1 MKAIITVIGGGD
13 KVGIIAA
20 ISNILA
26 SREIN
31 IEDVNQT
38 IMGGNF
44 TMMMLVD
51 LLEANE
57 SFDEIRERLI
67 GLGAKMNLSIR
78 IQREEI
84 FMSMHQV

>member
-1 MKAIITVIGGGD
+1 MKAIITVIGAD

-20 ISNILA
+20 ISKILA
-26 SREIN
+26 ERDIN

-51 LLEANE
+51 LIEANV
-57 SFDEIRERLI
+57 SFDNIRAELLE
-67 GLGAKMNLSIR
+67 LGEALELSIR

>member
-1 MKAIITVIGGGD
+1 
-13 KVGIIAA
+13 
-20 ISNILA
+20 
-26 SREIN
+26 
-31 IEDVNQT
+31 
-38 IMGGNF
+38 
-44 TMMMLVD
+44 MMMLVD

>member
-1 MKAIITVIGGGD
+1 MKAIITVIGGD

-51 LLEANE
+51 LSEANE

>member
-1 MKAIITVIGGGD
+1 MKAIVTVIGGD
-13 KVGIIAA
+13 KVGIIAS
-20 ISNILA
+20 ISSILA
-26 SREIN
+26 EKSIN

-38 IMGGNF
+38 IMGESF

-51 LLEANE
+51 LKDTSEPFDNVRKDLIDLGTELE
-57 SFDEIRERLI
+57 
-67 GLGAKMNLSIR
+67 LSIR

>member
-1 MKAIITVIGGGD
+1 MKAIITVIGGD

-20 ISNILA
+20 ISKILA
-26 SREIN
+26 NKEIN

-51 LLEANE
+51 LSEANV
-57 SFDEIRERLI
+57 SFDEIREALI
-67 GLGAKMNLSIR
+67 ALGTEMDLSIR

>member
-1 MKAIITVIGGGD
+1 MKAIITVIGGD

>member
-1 MKAIITVIGGGD
+1 MKAIITVIGGD

-20 ISNILA
+20 VSKILA
-26 SREIN
+26 DRDIN

-38 IMGGNF
+38 IMGSSF

-51 LLEANE
+51 ISEA
-57 SFDEIRERLI
+57 SVPFDGIREELLD
-67 GLGAKMNLSIR
+67 LGRELELSIR